1 MYQIIFF
8 ICAALFGR
16 FVTEYN
22 QLEEALQ
29 RDEEVKC
36 EWHLR
41 IRELEDTVWN
51 ITDTRRCEA
60 EQERYAIMTSGWI
73 EDRWGWE
80 LAGWKTFHQR

>member
-1 MYQIIFF
+1 MYQRVFL
-8 ICAALFGR
+8 ICAAVLVR

-29 RDEEVKC
+29 CDEEAKC

-41 IRELEDTVWN
+41 IQELENTIWN

-73 EDRWGWE
+73 EDR
-80 LAGWKTFHQR
+80 